1 MNDVPTSSQGETPTP
16 APLLAGRYLLGQR
29 LGSAV
34 DVTLMEAH
42 DTRLDRAVVV
52 RLVHPE
58 LSAVAEVQQ
67 RFKSLLLSLERI
79 QHPNLPAIYDFGR
92 APWNGQTVL
101 YTVGERLTG
110 GSLRDLLDRGRLLT
124 PSQAVVVG
132 LDACKALD
140 ALHRGG
146 VVHGDVRPST
156 LVFGADGRLR
166 VTDPGLMAMLDDFTG
181 GAGTITND
189 VAKYASPEVALGAE
203 RVAQSDVYSLCL
215 SLIEALTGAVP
226 FAGASTVATL
236 GNRVGKLLPVS
247 ADYGSLAA
255 VFERAGRP
263 NAHERSTPVE
273 FARALVQAAGSM
285 PAPTP
290 LRLVG
295 APVDGADTPVAEMVE
310 AVSEP
315 ATETIEVVN
324 PELAALVLGDGTS
337 EVPVIAPLDP
347 TGNDISAVLPFTQ
360 RRRRRGVLVSVV
372 LLVVA
377 AVAGG
382 VAYTVTRTEHRTVP
396 MVVGL
401 DEGEALN
408 QLAEGFV
415 ATVQKVASDQVNAG
429 LVIDTDPAAGVSLNK
444 GAAIVVHVSSGP
456 TLRPLPAVAGLTV
469 TAANSALEAQGLV
482 AKVADPVFDE
492 TVEKGMVLRWSVPG
506 SPAVVAGTQVPKGTT
521 VEIVP
526 SAGPAPRT
534 IPALVGLPVAKARA
548 LLEGLQLVV
557 SIAADPVFHPTA
569 KVGTIAT
576 AAPAAGQAVARGST
590 VVLAISKGPDLV
602 EIPSPKGISPMQ
614 FAASLIE
621 AGFKVGTITGTPRWV
636 IPTLAV
642 KGKAVKP
649 GDKVLRGSTVDIT
662 YPRR

>member
-1 MNDVPTSSQGETPTP
+1 MDDVSSTPTGLAP
-16 APLLAGRYLLGQR
+16 MQAPLLAGRYLLGQR

-34 DVTLMEAH
+34 DLTLIEAH

-52 RLVHPE
+52 RLVHPD
-58 LSAVAEVQQ
+58 LSGLPEVQEH
-67 RFKSLLLSLERI
+67 FKSLLLSLERI
-79 QHPNLPAIYDFGR
+79 QHPNLPAVYDFGR
-92 APWNGQTVL
+92 APWNGRIVL

-146 VVHGDVRPST
+146 VVHGDIRPST

-166 VTDPGLMAMLDDFTG
+166 VTDAGLTTMLRDITG
-181 GAGTITND
+181 GSSTITND
-189 VAKYASPEVALGAE
+189 VAKYASPEVALGVE

-215 SLIEALTGAVP
+215 SIIESVTGSVP

-236 GNRVGKLLPVS
+236 GNRIGKLLPVS
-247 ADYGSLAA
+247 AEYGPLAA

-263 NAHERSTPVE
+263 NADERSTPVE

-295 APVDGADTPVAEMVE
+295 AVADGTEAPVAEMIE
-310 AVSEP
+310 AAPEPASEP
-315 ATETIEVVN
+315 ADVVN
-324 PELAALVLGDGTS
+324 PELAALVLGDGTTDM
-337 EVPVIAPLDP
+337 PAITLADA
-347 TGNDISAVLPFTQ
+347 TGNDVSGMLPFTQ
-360 RRRRRGVLVSVV
+360 RRRRRGVLVG
-372 LLVVA
+372 
-377 AVAGG
+377 AVALVLGAVGGG
-382 VAYTVTRTEHRTVP
+382 VAYSVTRTEHRTVP

-408 QLAEGFV
+408 QLAEGFT
-415 ATVQKVASDQVNAG
+415 ATVQKVADDTVNAG
-429 LVIDTDPAAGVSLNK
+429 LVIDTDPVAGTSLTK
-444 GAAIVVHVSSGP
+444 GAPIVVHVSSGP
-456 TLRPLPAVAGLTV
+456 TLRPLPAVTGLQV
-469 TAANSALEAQGLV
+469 AAASSALEAQGLV

-492 TVEKGMVLRWSVPG
+492 SVDKGAVLRWSVPG

-534 IPALVGLPVAKARA
+534 VPTLVGLTVAEART
-548 LLEGLQLVV
+548 LLEGVQLVV

-569 KVGTIAT
+569 KAGTIAT

-590 VVLAISKGPDLV
+590 VVLAVSKGPDLV
-602 EIPSPKGISPMQ
+602 EVPSPKGVSPMQ
-614 FAASLIE
+614 FAASLIK
-621 AGFKVGTITGTPRWV
+621 AGFKIGKISGTPRWV
-636 IPTLAV
+636 IPSLSV

-649 GDKVLRGSTVDIT
+649 GDMVLRGSTVDIA